1 MKKVSVQCRDLRLA
15 YGATEVLKGVSLD
28 IAPGEFF
35 ALLGPSGSGK
45 STLLRALAG
54 FARHQSGQLLIDG
67 EDVSARE
74 PWQRQVG
81 LVFQNYALWPHLSVR
96 DNVGFGLVERRVPA
110 AEIRHRVDEA
120 LERVDLAGYAERA
133 PNQLSGGQQQRVAL
147 ARTLVIEPKV
157 LLLDEPLSNLDKSLR
172 VQMRQELLA
181 LQRRLGLTTIFVTHD
196 QEEAMTTADRMAVL
210 DQGVLQ
216 QVGTP
221 MQLYDEPVNAFVAGF
236 VGTMNLLPVTVLA
249 ADGAGTTVALASGT
263 GLGAQAHRVA
273 EAKGHSSLDPDTQTA
288 AGVSLHLP
296 DTTGRLPAGAAAH
309 LGCRPHTLRLQAPDA
324 VRDPAWGWLAGVV
337 KGSEFLGEFTRYRVR
352 AGGWM
357 LWVDQPHRAGQARL
371 PTGAELQIGLDPM
384 QARLLAR

>member
-1 MKKVSVQCRDLRLA
+1 MKRVSVQCRDLRLA

-67 EDVSARE
+67 EAMSARE

-110 AEIRHRVDEA
+110 AELRRRVDEA
-120 LERVDLAGYAERA
+120 LERVDLASYAERA

-236 VGTMNLLPVTVLA
+236 VGTMNLLPVTVLSTGGN
-249 ADGAGTTVALASGT
+249 DREGAGSTTVALAGDASPP
-263 GLGAQAHRVA
+263 AV
-273 EAKGHSSLDPDTQTA
+273 
-288 AGVSLHLP
+288 LHL
-296 DTTGRLPAGAAAH
+296 TGPHPLMGSVAGAAAQ
-309 LGCRPHTLRLQAPDA
+309 LGCRPHTLRLQPMDAP
-324 VRDPAWGWLAGVV
+324 RDPACGWLNGVV
-337 KGSEFLGEFTRYRVR
+337 QASEFLGEFTRYRVQ
-352 AGGWM
+352 AGALG
-357 LWVDQPHRAGQARL
+357 LWADQPHRAGQPRL
-371 PTGAELQIGLDPM
+371 PTGEAVAVGLDPT
-384 QARLLAR
+384 QARLLVR